1 MSKKIS
7 IGVALALMM
16 IVAAVTLSVT
26 MIFSKQMFNNTVSNI
41 TEREAL
47 YDKISEIDSFVRKNY
62 NGNIDEEQLLDGIS
76 LGYMAGIHD
85 TYGRYYSAE
94 EYAEIIKDN
103 EGQIVGIGI
112 TASKTESGYIKV
124 EEVYPD
130 SPAELAGIEAGELI
144 VKVNDIDLSL
154 ETYEEG
160 KNAISGKAGTT
171 LSLVVR
177 NGTEDRSIPEIVR
190 RKVQKPTIYHE
201 TYDNVGYIKITD
213 FNDATYDQFRKA
225 VESLVDD
232 KVQSLIFDLRNN
244 GGGTVDSV
252 IKMLDLLLPEGDIAT
267 ATYKD
272 GRVEVLGTSDA
283 SCVELPMVV
292 LTNKGTASAAELFT
306 QALKDYGVAKS
317 VGEKT
322 YGKGTM
328 QVYHKLKDGSAI
340 KLTIAK
346 YNPPK
351 SPNYD
356 GVGIQPNYEVL
367 LTEDQVKN
375 FSNLTEETDPQLKKA
390 LELAK
395 AGLVS
400 LPEDD
405 EENEGLEDL
414 EDLEEELDE
423 DSDSEKTD
431 KNKDDDEEEDEED
444 KDTSNKDEDDEKSD
458 TKSDKDKDTEDED
471 TDSED
476 EEEEDTESEK
486 DSSSKK

>member
-1 MSKKIS
+1 MNKKIS
-7 IGVALALMM
+7 LGAALALMM

-62 NGNIDEEQLLDGIS
+62 NGTIDEEKLLDGLS
-76 LGYMAGIHD
+76 LGYMAGIRD

-94 EYAEIIKDN
+94 EYAEVVKGT
-103 EGQIVGIGI
+103 EGKVVGIGI

-130 SPAELAGIEAGELI
+130 SPAELAGIQAGELI
-144 VKVNDIDLSL
+144 VKVNDIDLTP

-190 RKVQKPTIYHE
+190 RKVQRPTVYQKTI
-201 TYDNVGYIKITD
+201 DNVGYVKIID
-213 FNDATYDQFRKA
+213 FNDTTYDQFKKA
-225 VESLVDD
+225 VESLVESG
-232 KVQSLIFDLRNN
+232 VQSLIFDVRNN

-252 IKMLDLLLPEGDIAT
+252 IKMLDFLLPEGDIAT

-292 LTNKGTASAAELFT
+292 LTNKTTASAAELFT

-351 SPNYD
+351 SQNYD
-356 GVGIQPNYEVL
+356 GIGIQPDYEVL
-367 LTEDQVKN
+367 LTEEQTKN
-375 FSNLTEETDPQLKKA
+375 FSSLTEENDPQLIKA

-395 AGLVS
+395 AGLTA
-400 LPEDD
+400 LPEDAPAVED
-405 EENEGLEDL
+405 KDADGESQLEENQDTS
-414 EDLEEELDE
+414 DE
-423 DSDSEKTD
+423 DTEDTD
-431 KNKDDDEEEDEED
+431 GTEGTEDEES
-444 KDTSNKDEDDEKSD
+444 TNNTDDE
-458 TKSDKDKDTEDED
+458 
-471 TDSED
+471 
-476 EEEEDTESEK
+476 
-486 DSSSKK
+486 

>member
-1 MSKKIS
+1 MNKKIS
-7 IGVALALMM
+7 LGAALALMM

-62 NGNIDEEQLLDGIS
+62 NGTIDEEKLLDGLS
-76 LGYMAGIHD
+76 LGYMAGIRD

-94 EYAEIIKDN
+94 EYAEVVKGT
-103 EGQIVGIGI
+103 EGKVVGIGI

-130 SPAELAGIEAGELI
+130 SPAELAGIQAGELI
-144 VKVNDIDLSL
+144 VKVNDIDLTP

-190 RKVQKPTIYHE
+190 RKVQRPTVYQKTI
-201 TYDNVGYIKITD
+201 DNVGYVKIID
-213 FNDATYDQFRKA
+213 FNDTTYDQFKKA
-225 VESLVDD
+225 VESLVESG
-232 KVQSLIFDLRNN
+232 VQSLIFDVRNN

-252 IKMLDLLLPEGDIAT
+252 IKMLDFLLPEGDIAT

-292 LTNKGTASAAELFT
+292 LTNKTTASAAELFT

-351 SPNYD
+351 SQNYD
-356 GVGIQPNYEVL
+356 GIGIQPDYEVL
-367 LTEDQVKN
+367 LTEEQAKN
-375 FSNLTEETDPQLKKA
+375 FSSLTEENDPQLIKA

-395 AGLVS
+395 AGLTA
-400 LPEDD
+400 LPEDAPAVED
-405 EENEGLEDL
+405 KDADGESQLEENQDTSGEDTEDTDGTEG
-414 EDLEEELDE
+414 
-423 DSDSEKTD
+423 T
-431 KNKDDDEEEDEED
+431 EDEES
-444 KDTSNKDEDDEKSD
+444 TNNTDDE
-458 TKSDKDKDTEDED
+458 
-471 TDSED
+471 
-476 EEEEDTESEK
+476 
-486 DSSSKK
+486 

>member
-1 MSKKIS
+1 MNKKIS
-7 IGVALALMM
+7 LGAALALMM

-62 NGNIDEEQLLDGIS
+62 NGTIDEEKLLDGLS
-76 LGYMAGIHD
+76 LGYMAGIRD

-94 EYAEIIKDN
+94 EYAEVVKGT
-103 EGQIVGIGI
+103 EGKVVGIGI

-130 SPAELAGIEAGELI
+130 SPAELAGIQAGELI
-144 VKVNDIDLSL
+144 VKVNDIDLTP

-190 RKVQKPTIYHE
+190 RKVQRPTVYQKTI
-201 TYDNVGYIKITD
+201 DNVGYVKIID
-213 FNDATYDQFRKA
+213 FNDTTYDQFKKA
-225 VESLVDD
+225 VESLVESG
-232 KVQSLIFDLRNN
+232 VQSLIFDVRNN

-252 IKMLDLLLPEGDIAT
+252 IKMLDFLLPEGDIAT

-292 LTNKGTASAAELFT
+292 LTNKTTASAAELFT

-351 SPNYD
+351 SQNYD
-356 GVGIQPNYEVL
+356 GIGIQPDYEVL
-367 LTEDQVKN
+367 LTEEQTKN
-375 FSNLTEETDPQLKKA
+375 FSSLTEENDPQLIKA

-395 AGLVS
+395 AGLTV
-400 LPEDD
+400 LPEDAPAVED
-405 EENEGLEDL
+405 KDADGESQLEENQDTS
-414 EDLEEELDE
+414 DE
-423 DSDSEKTD
+423 DTEDTD
-431 KNKDDDEEEDEED
+431 GTEGTEDEES
-444 KDTSNKDEDDEKSD
+444 TNNTDDE
-458 TKSDKDKDTEDED
+458 
-471 TDSED
+471 
-476 EEEEDTESEK
+476 
-486 DSSSKK
+486 